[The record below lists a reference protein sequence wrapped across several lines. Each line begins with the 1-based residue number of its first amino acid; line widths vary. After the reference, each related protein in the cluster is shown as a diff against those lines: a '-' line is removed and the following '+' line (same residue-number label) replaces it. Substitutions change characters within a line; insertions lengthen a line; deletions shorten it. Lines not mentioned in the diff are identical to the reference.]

1 MTNSTLKR
9 MTPVLPALLVCAAAG
24 AVEADADNQLVLH
37 KHGDDNVLALEQIG
51 KLNSL
56 NLLIQAQ
63 NVRVDMLQ
71 QGNQNLIAGVYG
83 APDFVMA
90 GHNNVVD
97 IVQIGSNNQVF
108 GMQLSANSV
117 MSVTQYG
124 SNNVAT
130 IIQR

>member
-1 MTNSTLKR
+1 MKSSILKR
-9 MTPVLPALLVCAAAG
+9 ITPVLPALLMCAAAG
-24 AVEADADNQLVLH
+24 AAEVGVDNQLVLNTQ
-37 KHGDDNVLALEQIG
+37 GDNNVLALEQIG
-51 KLNSL
+51 ELNSL
-56 NLLIQAQ
+56 NLLIHAQ

-108 GMQLSANSV
+108 GMQLSANSM

>member
-1 MTNSTLKR
+1 MKISILKR
-9 MTPVLPALLVCAAAG
+9 TACVLPALLVCAAAG
-24 AVEADADNQLVLH
+24 AVEVAGENHLMLHTEGDN
-37 KHGDDNVLALEQIG
+37 NVLALEQVG

-63 NVRVDMLQ
+63 NVRADMLQ
-71 QGNQNLIAGVYG
+71 HGNQNLIAGVNG
-83 APDFVMA
+83 AADFVMA
-90 GHNNVVD
+90 GHNSVVD